1 MTSHW
6 LHIILIQMTKDTFC
20 DINIRKDCNIFGNQ
34 IRKTPANLCERN
46 IQYTY
51 YANKI
56 YAKKPE
62 FGIPMS

>member
-20 DINIRKDCNIFGNQ
+20 DINISKDYNIIDNQ
-34 IRKTPANLCERN
+34 IRNGLTPANLCEWK
-46 IQYTY
+46 IQHTY

-56 YAKKPE
+56 YAKNLTLE
-62 FGIPMS
+62 FR